1 MQHDGGFT
9 ATEVS
14 EADYMADQRER
25 EPRPDE
31 VTPVTAVFDV
41 EEFVSQV
48 ERAKT
53 DKRWRTDK
61 RLAQEIEAYC
71 RVNNI
76 KHRLSASTVGRMMR
90 GKAIPDVDDLLILAA
105 VFERPE
111 GVAYFMS
118 RK

>member
-1 MQHDGGFT
+1 
-9 ATEVS
+9 
-14 EADYMADQRER
+14 MADQRDR
-25 EPRPDE
+25 EPRPNE
-31 VTPVTAVFDV
+31 VAPVTAVFDV
-41 EEFVSQV
+41 EEFASQI
-48 ERAKT
+48 ERAKA

-76 KHRLSASTVGRMMR
+76 KHHLSQSTIGRLVR
-90 GKAIPDVDDLLILAA
+90 GKAVPDVDDLLILAA